1 MSFFKKIKDRVTS
14 PNAKIVIQLNKI
26 SFALGENV
34 EGTATIT
41 SNEEFDAK
49 EVRCEF
55 QSVETKKNVSMRF
68 DPAMNRS
75 VPKEVTESATL
86 YSARPPI
93 SGPLHLTP
101 GFSQNYPLS
110 INVPAGGRPTFHGV
124 DQNITWSL
132 KGVIAID
139 GRPDVTTS
147 TMEIE
152 VLPQAAQ
159 PVIKEKEIIREVVM
173 IPCKYCGALMQQTE
187 TVCPNCGGKRTG

>member
-55 QSVETKKNVSMRF
+55 QSVETRKTVSMRF

-93 SGPLHLTP
+93 SGPLHLAA
-101 GFSQNYPLS
+101 GFSQSYPLS

-152 VLPQAAQ
+152 VLPQTAQ